1 MKLLATAL
9 KKQDEFE
16 FFKKGVSAMRDN
28 RIEALKELVE
38 SLPDKKK
45 LFLNDVLMSQRIELK
60 NTGRLEARKIV
71 KSAARKVANV
81 QFTNGEFQQ
90 NK

>member
-1 MKLLATAL
+1 MATAL

-16 FFKKGVSAMRDN
+16 FFKRGVLAMREN
-28 RIEALKELVE
+28 RIDVLKELVD
-38 SLPDKKK
+38 SLPEKKRI
-45 LFLNDVLMSQRIELK
+45 FLNDVLMSQRIELK
-60 NTGRLEARKIV
+60 STGRLEARKIV

-81 QFTNGEFQQ
+81 QFTNGEFQH